1 MLPGKLHQMVVAV
14 AVVTLSGLCLT
25 GCRGTWCGG
34 ANSTGPVSSDLQKN
48 ESPDVGGE
56 EKGPAP
62 RGAAIPAVS
71 SEEKKPAPLSDKKVE
86 LPPVSLSFGM
96 ILAEIKDQTA
106 LEITPHGRMPE
117 KASVPVEGLNVEAA
131 LDRICGACDLKWTRN
146 DDGTGYDLW
155 DRVTYRENYQMAR
168 VQQKIFTPRHT
179 SSEFFVQAVTQSNLL
194 TRDVGTIL
202 ADKRTGQ
209 VFVSDLPGVLVRVQA
224 LFDLLDAAQM
234 TRVFTI
240 QHADV
245 EKVARQFEE
254 YKSESGTIETDG
266 KLHLIVVKDGLAN
279 IQRMEQA
286 VATLDQQPTRKVY
299 SLGGAH
305 KNRDEIARIEK
316 QIQAITSKGA
326 SLLIDEQRGLLMLE
340 DSEAVHKKVEELL
353 KSPPLAPDP
362 APARDETPS

>member
-1 MLPGKLHQMVVAV
+1 MLPGKLRKVAVAV

-25 GCRGTWCGG
+25 GCRGKWCGG

-56 EKGPAP
+56 EKGPVP
-62 RGAAIPAVS
+62 RVAALPTVS
-71 SEEKKPAPLSDKKVE
+71 PDAKKPAPLSEKKVE

-96 ILAEIKDQTA
+96 ILAEIKDQTG
-106 LEITPHGRMPE
+106 LEITPHGKMPE
-117 KASVPVEGLNVEAA
+117 KALVSVEGLNVEAA
-131 LDRICGACDLKWTRN
+131 LDRICDACELKWTRN
-146 DDGTGYDLW
+146 EDGTGYDLW
-155 DRVTYRENYQMAR
+155 DRVTYRENYQMVR
-168 VQQKIFTPRHT
+168 VEQKIFTPRHT
-179 SSEFFVQAVTQSNLL
+179 SAEFFVQAVTRSNLL

-209 VFVSDLPGVLVRVQA
+209 VFVSDLPGVLTRVQA
-224 LFDLLDAAQM
+224 LFDLLDAARM

-245 EKVARQFEE
+245 EQAARQLEE
-254 YKSESGTIETDG
+254 YKSESGTIETDV
-266 KLHLIVVKDGLAN
+266 KLHLIVVKDVLTH

-286 VATLDQQPTRKVY
+286 VATLDKQPTRKVY
-299 SLGGAH
+299 SLGGPN

-316 QIQAITSKGA
+316 QLQAIATKKDSY
-326 SLLIDEQRGLLMLE
+326 LIDEQRGVLMIK

-353 KSPPLAPDP
+353 KSPPLAAESSPT
-362 APARDETPS
+362 RDETSS